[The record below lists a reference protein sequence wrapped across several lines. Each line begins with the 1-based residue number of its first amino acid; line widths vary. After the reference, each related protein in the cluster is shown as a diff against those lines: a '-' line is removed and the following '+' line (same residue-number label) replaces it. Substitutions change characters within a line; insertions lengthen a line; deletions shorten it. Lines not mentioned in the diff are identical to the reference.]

1 MIMILITSCKKYDPF
16 KFTFYINNTT
26 DSESRGNSVSC
37 LTFQVL
43 IDGNKKFSDEIC
55 GTPDL
60 GIFYVAIEP
69 GPHRLQAEAA
79 GVAGRL
85 DTVVYIPRSKK
96 YCYLNY
102 RSNTQSF
109 DFYLSTSGGIDK

>member
-1 MIMILITSCKKYDPF
+1 MILITSCKKDDPY
-16 KFTFYINNTT
+16 KFTVYINNTT
-26 DSESRGNSVSC
+26 DSESGVNSVSC

-43 IDGNKKFSDEIC
+43 IDGNRKFSDEIC
-55 GTPDL
+55 ETPDL
-60 GIFYVAIEP
+60 GIFYAAIEP

-85 DTVVYIPRSKK
+85 DTIVYIPRSKK

-109 DFYLSTSGGIDK
+109 DFYFSTSGGIDK